1 MRRFRHYYA
10 MPVPAPAIAPR
21 LRLSA
26 DVIRDVCARPALLLA
41 IGQSLPTAAIVS
53 EGERGLAV
61 ADGVARALE
70 LAALLEGGGTVGARD
85 RILLAEAEDRLWEPT
100 DASFVQVLQRTG
112 PDGLFAALVVQGAA
126 RREAWRRDTQRR
138 RAEPLEQLTEH
149 TVGAAPEP
157 LDVAVFR
164 AEVEQ
169 LAEVTARRTGLT
181 RDVALGLLADEL
193 SFAEA
198 GRQSGRSANSIWM
211 AVARLRP
218 DWREVAAR
226 GRAAGLGGGLLVD
239 LTERGDR
246 AVGRLVRWRVVG
258 GVTAALLLAAA
269 SGALLM
275 ASLVD
280 PASAPRLASA
290 RVDLQEAV
298 APALEDPV
306 SDVGRL
312 LALEVARRLLS
323 ERGSRP
329 AAAAAGSTRRPTQ
342 GSDEVQAQPTVAAVA
357 AEGAASARSAGRSC
371 GLGSASL
378 TCR

>member
-1 MRRFRHYYA
+1 

-21 LRLSA
+21 FRLSA
-26 DVIRDVCARPALLLA
+26 DVIRDVCARPALLLT

-218 DWREVAAR
+218 DWREVAVR

-246 AVGRLVRWRVVG
+246 TVRRLVRWRVVG

-290 RVDLQEAV
+290 RVDLQEAA

-306 SDVGRL
+306 SDIGRL

-329 AAAAAGSTRRPTQ
+329 AAAAAGSTRRPTR
-342 GSDEVQAQPTVAAVA
+342 GSDQVQAKPTVAAVA